1 MQCLKD
7 PLRTEVVWNPYNL
20 LLGDTGWKV
29 PLFHLPLQIIDTSSN
44 YTIRFLRH
52 APLPFFPGT
61 RLNRLWFLSFSFTIE
76 ARNHWTVIPT
86 FLTSSVP
93 VPSNWGRV
101 CCFQQYC
108 NILSTF
114 LNKCID
120 FSPFVRLRPDFWS
133 NHKII
138 YRGYF
143 LTPIYAVFCS
153 RALVTYNSL
162 WLF

>member
-1 MQCLKD
+1 MQYLKD

-29 PLFHLPLQIIDTSSN
+29 PLFHLPLQIIDASSN

-61 RLNRLWFLSFSFTIE
+61 RLDRLWFLSFSFTIE

-93 VPSNWGRV
+93 VPSNWGGYV
-101 CCFQQYC
+101 VF
-108 NILSTF
+108 ISTVTF
-114 LNKCID
+114 CPLFWIIVTGCP
-120 FSPFVRLRPDFWS
+120 FSGRLRPDFWS